1 MLNICNVQMPV
12 YKNKQV
18 YFIKQEDQK
27 KKEKVNLE
35 SGLYLYNV
43 QRTNTNSSRLYFTY
57 F

>member
-1 MLNICNVQMPV
+1 MPV